1 MPSPTFRIRTGRD
14 FGLVVRERREELG
27 ITQAELAEQSGID
40 SPSGL
45 SRIENGKS
53 VKHLEQVLTALQR
66 LGARVEVTFPDEP
79 SDG

>member
-1 MPSPTFRIRTGRD
+1 MPPVYRIRTGRD
-14 FGLVVRERREELG
+14 LGLVVRERREELG
-27 ITQAELAEQSGID
+27 VTQAELADRSGID

-66 LGARVEVTFPDEP
+66 LGARVEVTFPD
-79 SDG
+79 DADD